1 MIKRYI
7 GIAIL
12 TAGFFSAVAQQF
24 KVEAT
29 LPATDAD
36 GFYRILITPEAAAY
50 PNQTFSNV
58 RLYDAQQKEVPYIVE
73 QEQPVYQEQQ
83 FREYTIVEKK
93 QEPGCCTTLI
103 LENPDKAAIN
113 NINLLIRNAEVVKEA
128 TLSGSDD
135 QKSWFV
141 IREKFTLQSINNPDE
156 AASMKAVRFPLSNYT
171 YYQLRINDSA
181 QAPLNIIKAGYY
193 SALTSEG
200 VYTLVAPR
208 SVATSDSIKQ
218 KKTYIHVLFDT
229 LRLLDKVELSLT
241 GTPYF
246 MRQVDVYERQSR
258 NTKKGVKDYYN
269 FVTSFGI
276 SSAGAAIVY
285 LPRVKSR
292 ELMFVVNNQDNPSL
306 TVSSLKVHQLNRYL
320 VAWLKKG
327 EKYTLRFGNEQMAE
341 PLYDLAFFKDSLS
354 YQPTVLKVQNVQ
366 TIQEANKEEESS
378 TFFTDKRVIW
388 GAIILVIG
396 ILGFMSVRLIRETNR
411 QKKV

>member
-1 MIKRYI
+1 MLRYI
-7 GIAIL
+7 GIAFLSI
-12 TAGFFSAVAQQF
+12 GFFPTLAQQF
-24 KVEAT
+24 KAEAT

-58 RLYDAQQKEVPYIVE
+58 RLYNAQQKEVPYIVE
-73 QEQPVYQEQQ
+73 QEQPVYQQEK
-83 FREYTIVEKK
+83 FNEYTIVEKK
-93 QEPGCCTTLI
+93 QEPGCCTILT
-103 LENPDKAAIN
+103 LENPGKAAIN
-113 NINLLIRNAEVVKEA
+113 NINLLIRNADVVKEA

-141 IREKFTLQSINNPDE
+141 IREKFSLQSIDNPN
-156 AASMKAVRFPLSNYT
+156 AASAMKTVNFPLSNYT
-171 YYQLRINDSA
+171 YYQLRINDST

-193 SALTSEG
+193 NALTSEG
-200 VYTLVAPR
+200 AYTEVEPR
-208 SVATSDSIKQ
+208 SIATADSSKQ
-218 KKTYIHVLFDT
+218 KKTHIHVLFDT
-229 LRLLDKVELSLT
+229 LRLLDKVELSLS

-258 NTKKGVKDYYN
+258 NTKKGVKDYYA

-276 SSAGAAIVY
+276 SSAGAAIVH
-285 LPRVKSR
+285 LPMVKTR
-292 ELMFVVNNQDNPSL
+292 ELMLVVDNKDNPSL

-327 EKYTLRFGNEQMAE
+327 EKYTLRFGDEQFTE
-341 PLYDLAFFKDSLS
+341 PSYDLAFFKDSLS
-354 YQPTVLKVQNVQ
+354 YQSTVLRVQDLHV
-366 TIQEANKEEESS
+366 IQEAAEKEESP

-388 GAIILVIG
+388 VAIILVIG
-396 ILGFMSVRLIRETNR
+396 ILGFMSVRLIRETNT

>member
-1 MIKRYI
+1 MMKRYI
-7 GIAIL
+7 GIAFL
-12 TAGFFSAVAQQF
+12 SLGFFPAVAQQF
-24 KVEAT
+24 KAEAT
-29 LPATDAD
+29 LPPTDAD
-36 GFYRILITPEAAAY
+36 GFYRVLITPEAAAY

-73 QEQPVYQEQQ
+73 QEQPVYQKEQ

-113 NINLLIRNAEVVKEA
+113 NINLLIRNAEVIKEA

-135 QKSWFV
+135 RKSWFV
-141 IREKFTLQSINNPDE
+141 IKEKFTLQSIDNPNE
-156 AASMKAVRFPLSNYT
+156 AAAMKTVNFPLSNYT
-171 YYQLRINDSA
+171 YYQLRINDST
-181 QAPLNIIKAGYY
+181 QAPLNIIKVGYY
-193 SALTSEG
+193 NALTSIG
-200 VYTLVAPR
+200 AYTEVSPR
-208 SVATSDSIKQ
+208 SIATADSIKQ

-246 MRQVDVYERQSR
+246 MRQVDVYERQVR
-258 NTKKGVKDYYN
+258 NTKKGTKDYYE

-276 SSAGAAIVY
+276 SSAGAAIVH
-285 LPRVKSR
+285 LPMVKSR
-292 ELMFVVNNQDNPSL
+292 ELMLVVDNQDNPSL

-327 EKYTLRFGNEQMAE
+327 EKYTLRFGSGQMTE
-341 PLYDLAFFKDSLS
+341 PSYDLAFFKDSLS

-366 TIQEANKEEESS
+366 TIQAADKKEESP

-388 GAIILVIG
+388 VAIILVIG
-396 ILGFMSVRLIRETNR
+396 ILGFMSVRLIRETNT
-411 QKKV
+411 QKKA

>member
-1 MIKRYI
+1 MMKRYL
-7 GIAIL
+7 GIAFLSIAFL
-12 TAGFFSAVAQQF
+12 PAVAQQF
-24 KVEAT
+24 KAEAT

-36 GFYRILITPEAAAY
+36 GFYRVLITPEASTY

-58 RLYDAQQKEVPYIVE
+58 RLYDAQQKEVPYILE
-73 QEQPVYQEQQ
+73 QEQPVYQREQ
-83 FREYTIVEKK
+83 FREYTILEKK

-103 LENPDKAAIN
+103 LENRDKAAIN

-141 IREKFTLQSINNPDE
+141 IKEKFTLQSIDNPND
-156 AASMKAVRFPLSNYT
+156 ASAMKVVNFPLSNYT
-171 YYQLRINDSA
+171 YYQLRINDST

-193 SALTSEG
+193 NALTSEG
-200 VYTLVAPR
+200 AYTKVAPR
-208 SVATSDSIKQ
+208 SIATSDSIKQ

-246 MRQVDVYERQSR
+246 MRQVDVFERQTR
-258 NTKKGVKDYYN
+258 NTKKGARDYYE
-269 FVTSFGI
+269 FVTTFGI
-276 SSAGAAIVY
+276 SSAGEAIVH
-285 LPRVKSR
+285 LPMVKTR
-292 ELMFVVNNQDNPSL
+292 ELVLVVDNKDNPSL
-306 TVSSLKVHQLNRYL
+306 TVSSVSVHQLNRYL

-327 EKYTLRFGNEQMAE
+327 EKYTLRFGDEQLAE
-341 PLYDLAFFKDSLS
+341 PSYDLAFFKDSLS
-354 YQPTVLKVQNVQ
+354 YQSTVLKVQDVHA
-366 TIQEANKEEESS
+366 IQAAAKKEESP

-388 GAIILVIG
+388 VAIILVIG
-396 ILGFMSVRLIRETNR
+396 ILGFMSVRLIRETNS

>member
-156 AASMKAVRFPLSNYT
+156 AASMKTVRFPLSNYT

-366 TIQEANKEEESS
+366 TIQEANKAEESS

-388 GAIILVIG
+388 VAIILVIG

>member
-1 MIKRYI
+1 MMNRYI
-7 GIAIL
+7 GIAFLVI
-12 TAGFFSAVAQQF
+12 GFLPAVAQQF
-24 KVEAT
+24 KAEAT

-36 GFYRILITPEAAAY
+36 GFYRVLITPEAAAY

-58 RLYDAQQKEVPYIVE
+58 RLYDAQQKEVPYILE
-73 QEQPVYQEQQ
+73 QEQPVYQKEQ
-83 FREYTIVEKK
+83 FHEYTIVEKK

-103 LENPDKAAIN
+103 LENPGKAAIN

-141 IREKFTLQSINNPDE
+141 IKEKFTLQSIDNPNE
-156 AASMKAVRFPLSNYT
+156 ASAMKTVNFPLSNYT
-171 YYQLRINDSA
+171 YYQLRINDSTH
-181 QAPLNIIKAGYY
+181 APLNIVKAGYY
-193 SALTSEG
+193 NALTSEG
-200 VYTLVAPR
+200 AYTEVSPR
-208 SVATSDSIKQ
+208 SIATADSARQ
-218 KKTYIHVLFDT
+218 KKTYIHVRFDT

-258 NTKKGVKDYYN
+258 STKKGVKDYYE

-276 SSAGAAIVY
+276 SSAGAAIVH
-285 LPRVKSR
+285 LPMVKSR
-292 ELMFVVNNQDNPSL
+292 ELMLVVNNQDNPSL
-306 TVSSLKVHQLNRYL
+306 TVSSIKVHQLNRYL

-327 EKYTLRFGNEQMAE
+327 EKYTLRFGSEQLTE
-341 PLYDLAFFKDSLS
+341 PSYDLAFFKDSLS
-354 YQPTVLKVQNVQ
+354 YQSTVLKVQNVRA
-366 TIQEANKEEESS
+366 IQEAGKKEESP

-388 GAIILVIG
+388 VAIILVIG
-396 ILGFMSVRLIRETNR
+396 ILGFMSVRLIRETNT